1 MARDPIGPDRPAA
14 AWCCSIGLMVGLCVA
29 AAAPPSAARQNHGDD
44 CEMRLRRLCCSSQ
57 DVVLFLGCAPTQQ
70 IPLDLGPGHFEIFV
84 DGERVPDNPSELA
97 LRTDESHVV
106 LVKREGHVPKL
117 VVLRTLSESGEPQ
130 LSPGRIRVR
139 LQPRR
144 VGRPGVTIRLVR
156 EGQGD
161 EGLSAAG
168 SE

>member
-1 MARDPIGPDRPAA
+1 M
-14 AWCCSIGLMVGLCVA
+14 GLCFA
-29 AAAPPSAARQNHGDD
+29 AAAPPSAAAQSHNDY
-44 CEMRLRRLCCSSQ
+44 CEMLLRRLCCSAR
-57 DVVLFLGCAPTQQ
+57 DVVLFLGCAPTQR
-70 IPLDLGPGHFEIFV
+70 IPLDLGPGRFEVFV
-84 DGERVPDNPSELA
+84 DGERVPNSPSELA
-97 LRTDESHVV
+97 LRTDEAHVV

-161 EGLSAAG
+161 EALSAAG